1 MEIALINAGFGAD
14 KADVARV
21 RQHKVT
27 PWFYNLGT
35 PRAAG
40 FYLWQSGAEGYLQW
54 HGRMPTALP
63 YDPTDGRESDFM
75 LLGPQACE
83 AHRLSHD
90 LLLLQQAIE
99 DLRWLAWLE
108 QEARYQVEAALL
120 LERLRDQ
127 LPTRWQVAEQ
137 LPSAAWIQWRREIEQ
152 LAKGLK
158 TLQTGANSS
167 S

>member
-1 MEIALINAGFGAD
+1 MTSTFECSKKWGD
-14 KADVARV
+14 
-21 RQHKVT
+21 
-27 PWFYNLGT
+27 Y
-35 PRAAG
+35 
-40 FYLWQSGAEGYLQW
+40 
-54 HGRMPTALP
+54 
-63 YDPTDGRESDFM
+63 
-75 LLGPQACE
+75 PQACE

-137 LPSAAWIQWRREIEQ
+137 QPSAAWIQWRREIEQ